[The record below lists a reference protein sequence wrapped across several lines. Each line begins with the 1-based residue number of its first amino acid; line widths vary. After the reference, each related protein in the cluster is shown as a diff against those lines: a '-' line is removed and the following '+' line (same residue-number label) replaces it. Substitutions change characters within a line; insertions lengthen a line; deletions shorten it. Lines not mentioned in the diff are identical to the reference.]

1 MERLTSNKKVQEMGM
16 FELAHNS
23 CYEKDG
29 KARYRDY
36 DLDIDAK
43 ELTRKLL
50 KDYADSDD
58 SFTDDE
64 DFDDWMMDYLQS
76 GMDSMEG
83 LLALFYR
90 NLWAMADLHQ
100 RLKHYEDLEDQG
112 KLPELPLPEDTL
124 MMGMREKLR
133 KCKGRYWFQGHW
145 NEFGLGYFH
154 KWGGNFEEFENGAG
168 NYSTAIVELPN
179 GKVVMPVADDIV
191 FLNPF
196 ESGLG

>member
-1 MERLTSNKKVQEMGM
+1 MGRFTERDEYGNADIIGVSSLDLQFN
-16 FELAHNS
+16 LAHEEFN
-23 CYEKDG
+23 KVTN
-29 KARYRDY
+29 A
-36 DLDIDAK
+36 LN
-43 ELTRKLL
+43 KL
-50 KDYADSDD
+50 A
-58 SFTDDE
+58 E
-64 DFDDWMMDYLQS
+64 
-76 GMDSMEG
+76 
-83 LLALFYR
+83 
-90 NLWAMADLHQ
+90 
-100 RLKHYEDLEDQG
+100 YEDLEEQG

-154 KWGGNFEEFENGAG
+154 KWGGDFEEFENGAG